1 MRYYGKIGYGVSGET
16 TPGVWAV
23 NSFVERDAI
32 GDIIKNVRKLDHFD
46 KVNEDVNMVTTI
58 SIVADPYA
66 IDHYLDIKYA
76 ELDGKKWT
84 VTSAEIQ
91 RPRIIL
97 YLGGLY
103 NVQ

>member
-1 MRYYGKIGYGVSGET
+1 MKYYGKIGYGVSGET
-16 TPGVWAV
+16 TPGVWV
-23 NSFVERDAI
+23 EDSFVERDTI
-32 GDIIKNVRKLDHFD
+32 GDIIKNVRKLDHSD
-46 KVNEDVNMVTTI
+46 KVNEDVNMSTTII

-103 NVQ
+103 NV